1 VKHAL
6 QYFFSEAA
14 ASLWRRRTA
23 AALAILTI
31 AAGLFVLGVFL
42 LLTSNAG
49 RLINRWTE
57 AAELSI
63 FLRDDVTSEQLGV
76 IEELIDG
83 SGVVAKREFVG
94 KEEARRRFR
103 RDFRDLAVAA
113 DSLDTNPFPASVE
126 VRLRGDVAVGP
137 ASPELQRSAGGQSVD
152 ELTTRLRSTPGVADV
167 RFDRRW
173 LERLLGAITV
183 LRGAGL
189 FVVIVLG
196 LAAALTVANVV
207 RLAAHARRDEIEIM
221 QLVGAPAAYVR
232 GPFIAEGVLQGGA
245 GALAGLLLLWIG
257 FAVANARYG
266 RLASEA
272 LGVESLTFLPVGL
285 ALAILG
291 GGMALGCLGGYI
303 AARGV
308 RTS

>member
-76 IEELIDG
+76 VEEVIDR
-83 SGVVAKREFVG
+83 SAVAANREFVS

-126 VRLRGDVAVGP
+126 VRLRGDVAV
-137 ASPELQRSAGGQSVD
+137 GQSVD

-291 GGMALGCLGGYI
+291 GGMLLGCLGGYI

>member
-23 AALAILTI
+23 ASLAILTI

-42 LLTSNAG
+42 LLTSNFG

-63 FLRDDVTSEQLGV
+63 FLRDGVTSEQLGA
-76 IEELIDG
+76 IEDVIDG

-94 KEEARRRFR
+94 KEEARQRFR

-113 DSLDTNPFPASVE
+113 DSLDTNPFPASLE
-126 VRLRGDVAVGP
+126 VRLRGDVAV
-137 ASPELQRSAGGQSVD
+137 GQSVD

-196 LAAALTVANVV
+196 VAAALTVANVV

-245 GALAGLLLLWIG
+245 GALTGLLLLWIG

-291 GGMALGCLGGYI
+291 GGMVLGCLGGYI

>member
-1 VKHAL
+1 MKHAL

-76 IEELIDG
+76 VEEVIDR
-83 SGVVAKREFVG
+83 SAVAANREFVS

-126 VRLRGDVAVGP
+126 VRLRGDVAV
-137 ASPELQRSAGGQSVD
+137 GQSVD

-291 GGMALGCLGGYI
+291 GGMLLGCLGGYI

>member
-1 VKHAL
+1 M
-6 QYFFSEAA
+6 
-14 ASLWRRRTA
+14 
-23 AALAILTI
+23 
-31 AAGLFVLGVFL
+31 FL

-49 RLINRWTE
+49 RLIDRWTE

-76 IEELIDG
+76 VEEVIDR
-83 SGVVAKREFVG
+83 SAVAANREFVS

-126 VRLRGDVAVGP
+126 VRLRGDVAVG
-137 ASPELQRSAGGQSVD
+137 QSVD
-152 ELTTRLRSTPGVADV
+152 ELTTRLRSTPGVVDV

-173 LERLLGAITV
+173 LERLLGAIAV

-272 LGVESLTFLPVGL
+272 LGVESLTFLPAGL

-291 GGMALGCLGGYI
+291 GGMVLGCFGGYI

>member
-1 VKHAL
+1 VRHAL

-42 LLTSNAG
+42 LLTSNA
-49 RLINRWTE
+49 RLLINRWTE

-63 FLRDDVTSEQLGV
+63 FLRDDVTSEQLGA
-76 IEELIDG
+76 IEEVIDR
-83 SGVVAKREFVG
+83 SAVAASREYVS
-94 KEEARRRFR
+94 KEDARRRFR

-126 VRLRGDVAVGP
+126 VRLRGDVAVG
-137 ASPELQRSAGGQSVD
+137 QSVD
-152 ELTTRLRSTPGVADV
+152 ELTTRLRATPGVADV

-173 LERLLGAITV
+173 LERLLGAIAV

-221 QLVGAPAAYVR
+221 QLVGAPAVYVR

-266 RLASEA
+266 RMASEA
-272 LGVESLTFLPVGL
+272 LGVESLTFFPVGL
-285 ALAILG
+285 ALAIIG
-291 GGMALGCLGGYI
+291 GGMVLGCLGGYI
-303 AARGV
+303 AARGG

>member
-49 RLINRWTE
+49 LLINRWTE

-76 IEELIDG
+76 IEEVIDR
-83 SGVVAKREFVG
+83 SAVAANREFVS

-103 RDFRDLAVAA
+103 RDFRDLAVAS

-126 VRLRGDVAVGP
+126 VRLRGDVAVG
-137 ASPELQRSAGGQSVD
+137 QSVD
-152 ELTTRLRSTPGVADV
+152 ELTTRLRATPGVADV

-173 LERLLGAITV
+173 LERLLGAIAV

-189 FVVIVLG
+189 FVVVVLG

-266 RLASEA
+266 RMASEA

-291 GGMALGCLGGYI
+291 GGMVLGCLGGYI

>member
-1 VKHAL
+1 VRHAL

-42 LLTSNAG
+42 LLTSNA
-49 RLINRWTE
+49 RLLINRWTE

-63 FLRDDVTSEQLGV
+63 FLRDDVTSEQLGA
-76 IEELIDG
+76 IEEVIDR
-83 SGVVAKREFVG
+83 SAVAASREYVS
-94 KEEARRRFR
+94 KEDARRRFR

-126 VRLRGDVAVGP
+126 VRLRGDVAVG
-137 ASPELQRSAGGQSVD
+137 QSVD
-152 ELTTRLRSTPGVADV
+152 ELTTRLRATPGVADV

-173 LERLLGAITV
+173 LERLLGAIAV

-221 QLVGAPAAYVR
+221 QLVGAPAVYVR

-266 RLASEA
+266 RMASEA

-285 ALAILG
+285 ALAIFG
-291 GGMALGCLGGYI
+291 GGMVLGCLGGYI

>member
-76 IEELIDG
+76 VEEVIDK
-83 SGVVAKREFVG
+83 SAVAANREFIS

-126 VRLRGDVAVGP
+126 VRLRGDVA
-137 ASPELQRSAGGQSVD
+137 AGQSLD
-152 ELTTRLRSTPGVADV
+152 ELTTRLRATPGVADV

-173 LERLLGAITV
+173 LERLLGAIAV
-183 LRGAGL
+183 LRGAGF

-266 RLASEA
+266 RMASEA

-285 ALAILG
+285 ALAIIG
-291 GGMALGCLGGYI
+291 GGMVLGCLGGYI

>member
-76 IEELIDG
+76 VEEVIDK
-83 SGVVAKREFVG
+83 SAVAANREFIS

-113 DSLDTNPFPASVE
+113 DSLDTNPFPASLE
-126 VRLRGDVAVGP
+126 VRLRGDVAV
-137 ASPELQRSAGGQSVD
+137 GQSVD
-152 ELTTRLRSTPGVADV
+152 ELTTRLRATPGVADV

-173 LERLLGAITV
+173 LERLLGAIAV

-189 FVVIVLG
+189 FVVTVLG

-266 RLASEA
+266 RMASEA

-285 ALAILG
+285 ALAIIG
-291 GGMALGCLGGYI
+291 GGMVLGCLGGYI

>member
-63 FLRDDVTSEQLGV
+63 FLRDDVTSEQLGA
-76 IEELIDG
+76 IEEVIDR
-83 SGVVAKREFVG
+83 SAVAANREFVS

-126 VRLRGDVAVGP
+126 VRLRGDVAVG
-137 ASPELQRSAGGQSVD
+137 QTVD
-152 ELTTRLRSTPGVADV
+152 ELTTRLRATPGVADV

-173 LERLLGAITV
+173 LERLLGAIAV

-285 ALAILG
+285 ALAIIG
-291 GGMALGCLGGYI
+291 GGMVLGCLGGYI

>member
-1 VKHAL
+1 VRHAL

-42 LLTSNAG
+42 LLTSNA
-49 RLINRWTE
+49 RLLINRWTE

-63 FLRDDVTSEQLGV
+63 FLRDDVTSEQLGA
-76 IEELIDG
+76 IEEVIDR
-83 SGVVAKREFVG
+83 SAVAASREYVS
-94 KEEARRRFR
+94 KEDARRRFR

-126 VRLRGDVAVGP
+126 VRLRGDVAVG
-137 ASPELQRSAGGQSVD
+137 QSVD
-152 ELTTRLRSTPGVADV
+152 ELTTRLRATPGVADV

-173 LERLLGAITV
+173 LERLLGAIAV

-221 QLVGAPAAYVR
+221 QLVGAPAVYVR

-266 RLASEA
+266 RMASEA

-285 ALAILG
+285 ALAIIG
-291 GGMALGCLGGYI
+291 GGMVLGCLGGYI